1 MNTKTT
7 TSTAA
12 TTEQV
17 VPSIEQFTTGLV
29 ARAAKEPAA
38 MAMLLDTTGR
48 ARLSKYAEMLQ
59 SLATRTKTTLSTILA
74 NVSESDI
81 DLLKKTLPK
90 DSPQRAAIMEALK
103 SIPTA
108 PTTAIIP
115 AGTKTYKDGTSNA
128 ETQLTVS
135 LKGSSFRENHGAAWW
150 RAFLT
155 VIEHPET
162 LDTIRDFVA
171 NH

>member
-7 TSTAA
+7 TTAA
-12 TTEQV
+12 PT

-48 ARLSKYAEMLQ
+48 ARLAGYAELLQ
-59 SLATRTKTTLSTILA
+59 SFATRTKTTLAVILTG
-74 NVSESDI
+74 VSESDI
-81 DLLKKTLPK
+81 DTLKKTLPK
-90 DSPQRAAIMEALK
+90 DSPQRAAILEALK
-103 SIPTA
+103 AIPTS

-150 RAFLT
+150 KAFLT

-162 LDTIRDFVA
+162 LDTIRDFVSQ
-171 NH
+171 H